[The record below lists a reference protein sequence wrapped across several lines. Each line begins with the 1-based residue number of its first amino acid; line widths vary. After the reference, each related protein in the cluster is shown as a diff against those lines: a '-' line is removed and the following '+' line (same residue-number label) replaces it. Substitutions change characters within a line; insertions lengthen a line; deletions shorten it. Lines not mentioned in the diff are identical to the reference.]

1 MPRDEHRS
9 TNGTLRDP
17 GAGPQTLRWR
27 GGWARLGPWRGNP
40 EIAYVS
46 VGAERPPP
54 PGIVERSI
62 ELLRRRGYSA
72 AVTNALTSADA
83 LPFVDAG
90 FTVRERLHLLA
101 HDMRELPWPGDPGRC
116 PTHRSRPADRA
127 AVLALDHLAF
137 DAFWRLDP
145 AGLDD
150 AVRATPAARFRV
162 GCAGDA
168 VVAYA
173 ISGRAGIQGYV
184 QRVAVHPAARRR
196 GWGRAVVA
204 DSLRW
209 LACHGVARTL
219 VNTQLHNEAAL
230 RLYESTGF
238 RRLSVGLCVMGLGL

>member
-9 TNGTLRDP
+9 RTDALHDP
-17 GAGPQTLRWR
+17 GGRPQTLRWR
-27 GGWARLGPWRGNP
+27 GGWARLGPWRGQA

-54 PGIVERSI
+54 PDVVERGV
-62 ELLRRRGYSA
+62 ELLRRRGYTA
-72 AVTNALTSADA
+72 AVTNALTPADA

-101 HDMRELPWPGDPGRC
+101 HDMHEVPRP
-116 PTHRSRPADRA
+116 HRATRRARPADRT
-127 AVLALDHLAF
+127 AVLAVDDRAF
-137 DAFWRLDP
+137 DGFWRLDP

-150 AVRATPAARFRV
+150 AVRATPSSRFRV
-162 GCAGDA
+162 GCVGES

-173 ISGRAGIQGYV
+173 ISGRASTQGYL
-184 QRVAVHPAARRR
+184 QRIAVHPDVRGR

-204 DSLRW
+204 DGLGW
-209 LACHGVARTL
+209 LSRHGAARTL

-230 RLYESTGF
+230 GLYQSLGF